1 MKQQVQD
8 EEQEQEQEQ
17 ENHGIWV
24 GGGFLYVETQLSNN
38 KRRIRIEIHT

>member
-8 EEQEQEQEQ
+8 GEQEQGQEQ
-17 ENHGIWV
+17 ENHGTRV

-38 KRRIRIEIHT
+38 KRRIRIEINT